1 MSLIS
6 KGLKTVFEM
15 LETSRIKLYFG
26 YHKMGVLDE
35 KKLEDFISFLVC
47 FTNNIRN
54 VGDMLLDEK
63 RRKKF
68 PLKDETEEK
77 AFPSWREVKDFLSK

>member
-1 MSLIS
+1 
-6 KGLKTVFEM
+6 
-15 LETSRIKLYFG
+15 
-26 YHKMGVLDE
+26 
-35 KKLEDFISFLVC
+35 
-47 FTNNIRN
+47 
-54 VGDMLLDEK
+54 MLLDEI